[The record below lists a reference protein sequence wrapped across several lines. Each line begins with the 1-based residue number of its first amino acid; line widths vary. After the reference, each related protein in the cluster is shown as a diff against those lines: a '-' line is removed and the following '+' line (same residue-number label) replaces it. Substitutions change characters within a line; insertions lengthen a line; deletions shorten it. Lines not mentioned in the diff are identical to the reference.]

1 MNWGM
6 TMRNALFGLA
16 ICTVLIAALP
26 VIYALSPALS
36 LVAVLIV
43 PAFFLYVFDV
53 GSAIAARFSTGTKP
67 LRFLGA
73 MSVLPQAL
81 AGTCIALFGIGLLV
95 TSWLWPRST
104 ELGGWWLG
112 PAGLL
117 VAWFGAR
124 GISKAYRSA
133 SVRDRP

>member
-67 LRFLGA
+67 CCRRPKIDSLK
-73 MSVLPQAL
+73 
-81 AGTCIALFGIGLLV
+81 
-95 TSWLWPRST
+95 
-104 ELGGWWLG
+104 
-112 PAGLL
+112 
-117 VAWFGAR
+117 AR
-124 GISKAYRSA
+124 VPIQN
-133 SVRDRP
+133 